1 MQNHRTIWENHF
13 PAFLHSNDPN
23 IVVLMNSASLFEYP
37 AHKQLFY
44 PGKSCQHYLLLI
56 SGSIRTQIISDDGE
70 ELLLYHV
77 LPGDACVL
85 TTSCLIGGN
94 DYPAEGMTDTAIQG
108 FLIPATI
115 FNQTLRN
122 SAFFREFVFKNFS
135 KRLADIIQR
144 MASIRFGSMNQR
156 LVRLLLNTG
165 QPELH
170 VTHQELADELA
181 TAREVVSRHLKR
193 LEGYG
198 LLRLNR
204 GSIEI
209 IDATNLKNIIRS
221 SMER

>member
-1 MQNHRTIWENHF
+1 
-13 PAFLHSNDPN
+13 
-23 IVVLMNSASLFEYP
+23 
-37 AHKQLFY
+37 
-44 PGKSCQHYLLLI
+44 
-56 SGSIRTQIISDDGE
+56 
-70 ELLLYHV
+70 
-77 LPGDACVL
+77 
-85 TTSCLIGGN
+85 
-94 DYPAEGMTDTAIQG
+94 
-108 FLIPATI
+108 
-115 FNQTLRN
+115 
-122 SAFFREFVFKNFS
+122 
-135 KRLADIIQR
+135 
-144 MASIRFGSMNQR
+144 MNQR